1 MKQILT
7 LFSPLGLI
15 HLEIEDKQVSCL
27 HFADGVETPS
37 LPKDGLAFLMMER
50 LSAYFKDPMVHFRD
64 IPLAPAKSD
73 FGAKVRT
80 LLLSLCPGEVLTY
93 GEAARLLKTSPRALG
108 QSLAKNPLPIVI
120 PCHRIVAKNGEGGYM
135 GYKQHPIKSWLL
147 THERR

>member
-1 MKQILT
+1 M
-7 LFSPLGLI
+7 
-15 HLEIEDKQVSCL
+15 EDKQVSHLC
-27 HFADGVETPS
+27 FTGVLEAPS
-37 LPKDGLAFLMMER
+37 LPKDGLALLLAKR
-50 LSAYFKDPMVHFRD
+50 LSAYFKDPMVRFQD

-120 PCHRIVAKNGEGGYM
+120 PCHRIVAKDGEGGYM
-135 GYKQHPIKSWLL
+135 GHKQHPIKSWLL
-147 THERR
+147 MHERR